1 MGSLLYYSKSK
12 YMKCAAIAVNR
23 LTFLLNPLLLTV
35 RYSIFPYLRMR
46 YTGLLLVGCLVSF
59 HLSAQ
64 EVLENNPPSLKWKKI
79 TTPNFRVLYPEGFD
93 VQAQRMA
100 NTLEH
105 IRIPESTSL
114 GKPPRRFSVILQN
127 QTSISNGFVS
137 LLPRRSEFFTMPPQD
152 YNFTGTIDWLSQ
164 LAVHEYRHMV
174 QFDRAR
180 TGLSKWLFY
189 AFGPATLAGVSQ
201 MAAPM
206 WFWEGDAV
214 ATETAFTQSGR
225 GRIPNFGLLMK
236 TNLSEGREF
245 NYHKQYLRSY
255 KHNIPDHYV
264 LGYYMVSYLRKR
276 TGDPLIWDKI
286 TQRSWKFPFWPLAFS
301 NAIHKET
308 GLYVSDLYRAMAED
322 LKKEWTETAG
332 TQPYSASA
340 AVSTSKRKGY
350 TDYKYPQVMADGSIL
365 AMKRGIGD
373 IERFVK
379 IGNSKDKHV
388 FTPGIVNDNGML
400 SAAGTRVVWNEYG
413 FHPRWRRVNYS
424 LIKMY
429 DYSTKRLKIVSR
441 NSRYAGAALSP
452 DTTRIVTVES
462 ATDYRVS
469 LLILDTRGNLIK
481 KLAGTTDAFY
491 SMPRWSADGT
501 KIVTLK
507 TTNGKRSVAA
517 FDVRTGREEELLPA
531 TYENIGHPVLYRH
544 YLFFNSPASGTD
556 NIHVLDVQTGTRKQ
570 VTASRYGAYNPV
582 ISADGT
588 TIFYNEQTRDGFDVV
603 KIPFDVNAWAEFQP
617 EPKPKSF
624 FQYLVEQEGNPNLL
638 DSIPQKNYSARRYHK
653 LAGVI
658 NPVSW
663 GAYFNTT
670 LTQADIGL
678 VSQDILSTTT
688 WKAGYLYDINERT
701 GAWRAGLSYQNWYPV
716 VDLDFQFA
724 ARKANLGEIVY
735 DKVVGTDTTFNVIE
749 NLSFDW
755 KEQTVYSG
763 LRIPLLTTS
772 SRYFGNFTVSDYV
785 GFTRVAEFKNS
796 IDGGGRVLP
805 SNYPQYFFRTYQ
817 DNGDLV
823 YNRFGISAY
832 RLLKRNRRDIN
843 SKWGQTVDLSMYNT
857 VKGSDFTGRQFS
869 FYSVLY
875 FPGFAKHH
883 SLWGYWAF
891 QQTYI
896 PQARTSGQGL
906 DNYIF
911 PNQIPLPRGIS
922 ISRFQKFY
930 SMSANYTLPIWY
942 PDVAVGPL
950 VNVQRLRGNAF
961 VDYGFG
967 TSQFGQNPPFS
978 ISYLSV
984 GAELK
989 VDINILRFLPQFNI
1003 GVRYS
1008 LGIRPGS
1015 VSSVEFLLGTI
1026 NF

>member
-1 MGSLLYYSKSK
+1 MKYST
-12 YMKCAAIAVNR
+12 CFI
-23 LTFLLNPLLLTV
+23 
-35 RYSIFPYLRMR
+35 
-46 YTGLLLVGCLVSF
+46 LLVLTATCA
-59 HLSAQ
+59 SAQ
-64 EVLENNPPSLKWKKI
+64 EVLENNPPSLKWNQI
-79 TTPNFRVLYPEGFD
+79 TTPNFRVLYIPGFEA
-93 VQAQRMA
+93 QAQRMA

-105 IRIPESTSL
+105 IRMPESASL
-114 GKPPRRFSVILQN
+114 GKPPRRFTVILQN
-127 QTSISNGFVS
+127 QSSIANGFVS

-152 YNFTGTIDWLSQ
+152 YNFSGTMDWLNQ

-180 TGLSKWLFY
+180 TGLSKWLYY

-201 MAAPM
+201 MAVPM

-214 ATETAFTQSGR
+214 ATETAFTNSGR

-236 TNLSEGREF
+236 TNLMEGREF

-255 KHNIPDHYV
+255 RHAIPDHYV
-264 LGYYMVSYLRKR
+264 LGYHMVGYLRKH
-276 TGDPLIWDKI
+276 TGDPRIWDKI
-286 TQRSWKFPFWPLAFS
+286 TQRAWKFPFWPFAFS

-308 GLYVSDLYRAMAED
+308 GMHITDLYRAMADD
-322 LKKEWTETAG
+322 LKKEWEEAASNLTASG
-332 TQPYSASA
+332 FEALE
-340 AVSTSKRKGY
+340 TSKRSGY
-350 TDYKYPQVMADGSIL
+350 TDYKYPQVMADGSVL

-373 IERFVK
+373 IEQFVV
-379 IGNSKDKHV
+379 IGNGKDKRV

-429 DYSTKRLKIVSR
+429 DYATKRLKIVSR

-452 DTTRIVTVES
+452 DTTRIVTIES
-462 ATDYRVS
+462 ATDYTVS
-469 LLILDTRGNLIK
+469 LLILDTHGNVVK

-491 SMPRWSADGT
+491 SMPRWSDDGK
-501 KIVTLK
+501 KIVVLK
-507 TTNGKRSVAA
+507 TKHNSRAVVA
-517 FDVRTGREEELLPA
+517 FDVRTGREEELLAA
-531 TYENIGHPVLYRH
+531 TDENIGHPLLYKH
-544 YLFFNSPASGTD
+544 LLFFNSPASGTD
-556 NIHVLDVQTGTRKQ
+556 DIFVVDLRTGQRKQ
-570 VTASRYGAYNPV
+570 VTVSRYGAYNPV
-582 ISADGT
+582 ISPDGT
-588 TIFYNEQTRDGFDVV
+588 TIYYNEQTRVGFDVA
-603 KIPFDVNAWAEFQP
+603 KIPFDTLAWPEFRP
-617 EPKPKSF
+617 APVPKSF
-624 FQYLVEQEGNPNLL
+624 YQYLAEQEGKPDLL
-638 DSIPQKNYSARRYHK
+638 DSLPQRSYAGKRYHK
-653 LAGVI
+653 ISGVI

-678 VSQDILSTTT
+678 VSQDVLSTIQ

-701 GAWRAGLSYQNWYPV
+701 GAWRAGVSYQNWFPI
-716 VDLDFQFA
+716 VDVDVQVA
-724 ARKANLGEIVY
+724 NRNANLGEIVY
-735 DKVVGTDTTFNVIE
+735 DRVVGTDTTFNVVE
-749 NLSFDW
+749 NLSFAW
-755 KEQTVYSG
+755 HEQTVYSG

-772 SRYFGNFTVSDYV
+772 SRFFGNFTVSDYV
-785 GFTRVAEFKNS
+785 GVTRVTEFKNS

-817 DNGDLV
+817 DNGDLFF
-823 YNRFGISAY
+823 NRFGISAY

-843 SKWGQTVDLSMYNT
+843 SKWGQTVDLSVYNT
-857 VKGSDFTGRQFS
+857 LKGSDFTGRQFS

-875 FPGFAKHH
+875 FPGLAKHH

-896 PQARTSGQGL
+896 PQARVSGQGL

-911 PNQIPLPRGIS
+911 SNQIPLPRGIP

-930 SMSANYTLPIWY
+930 SMSGNYTLPIWY
-942 PDVAVGPL
+942 PDVAVGPI

-978 ISYLSV
+978 TTYLSV

-989 VDINILRFLPQFNI
+989 MDINILRFLPQFDI
-1003 GVRYS
+1003 GIRYS
-1008 LGIRPGS
+1008 FGIRPNS
-1015 VSSVEFLLGTI
+1015 VSTIEFLLGTV